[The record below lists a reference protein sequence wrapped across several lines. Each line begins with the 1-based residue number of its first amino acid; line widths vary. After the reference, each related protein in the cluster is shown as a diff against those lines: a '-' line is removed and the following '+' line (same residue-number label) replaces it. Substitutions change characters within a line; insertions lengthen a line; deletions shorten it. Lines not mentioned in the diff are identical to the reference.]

1 MMKNK
6 ITLDQAEKIAKKVL
20 SSLIDMP
27 NIINEETIILD
38 RFIILEKRF
47 WVFFWDPREIKTQD
61 IFALRSGLSCFVN
74 DRGEVR
80 TSYDKRRTPQDLDEC
95 VAGMTKWAERTE

>member
-1 MMKNK
+1 MKNK
-6 ITLDQAEKIAKKVL
+6 ISLDQAKIIAKKVL
-20 SSLIDMP
+20 SSAVDMP
-27 NIINEETIILD
+27 DLLNKETIVLD
-38 RFIILEKRF
+38 NFIIYEKRF
-47 WVFFWDPREIKTQD
+47 WVFFWDPGEIEIQN

-95 VAGMTKWAERTE
+95 IAGMTKWAERPE